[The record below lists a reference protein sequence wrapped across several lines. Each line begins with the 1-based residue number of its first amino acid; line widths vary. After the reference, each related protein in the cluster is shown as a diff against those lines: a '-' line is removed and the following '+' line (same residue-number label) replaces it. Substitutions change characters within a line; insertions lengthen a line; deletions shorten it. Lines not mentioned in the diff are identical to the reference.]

1 MSGQG
6 QGRPGGVMGQPGFNP
21 NGPGNPS
28 FRPPYGPP
36 GGLPPGGAMQGG
48 VMNQPG
54 FGASIQRPPY
64 SADPN
69 MGGMDG
75 GGNSYGAAS
84 AGAGGN
90 GWSPTGMRDMNAGYA
105 SSPGGGAMGPMD
117 GGGSMIGGPYASAGG
132 LLGNPQQGGPNNNGW
147 GQDPTTM
154 SSTSNPVSPEQM
166 AYIRNIQAS
175 HPGMANQLAQRQM
188 MNGNRGNKVD
198 ENGNPSGSDPASLL
212 ARAQAGAAA
221 GITNANPNAINPTP
235 GPHGPDPFGSQ
246 GLIPATGPAAPGM
259 YWALGPDGKTPVQK
273 PLSNLSSGAN
283 AVPYGQPGKP
293 GYL

>member
-1 MSGQG
+1 MGQG
-6 QGRPGGVMGQPGFNP
+6 AGGRPGGVMGQPGFNP

-36 GGLPPGGAMQGG
+36 GLPPGGGGG

-75 GGNSYGAAS
+75 GANSYGAAS

-90 GWSPTGMRDMNAGYA
+90 GWSPTGMRDMQSGYA

-117 GGGSMIGGPYASAGG
+117 GGGAKPADFYPPGYTGYQGGPTTGGG

-154 SSTSNPVSPEQM
+154 SSTSANPVTPEQM
-166 AYIRNIQAS
+166 QYIRGIQAS
-175 HPGMANQLAQRQM
+175 RPGMTNRLQVRQDM
-188 MNGNRGNKVD
+188 HGNRGAQVD
-198 ENGNPSGSDPASLL
+198 EHGNPIDPNSLMNTV
-212 ARAQAGAAA
+212 QAGMQSSLSH
-221 GITNANPNAINPTP
+221 ANPNAVNPTP
-235 GPHGPDPFGSQ
+235 TPPAGGFGANVQ
-246 GLIPATGPAAPGM
+246 PNTPAAPGM
-259 YWALGPDGKTPVQK
+259 YWAIGPDGKPVQQ
-273 PLSNLSSGAN
+273 PITNLSN
-283 AVPYGQPGKP
+283 
-293 GYL
+293 GYKG